1 MTEHAFAPF
10 VRTLGRG
17 KRARRSL
24 TREEARDAMQAIL
37 DGQVDSDPEMVR
49 QVVLMTN
56 FSAS

>member
-24 TREEARDAMQAIL
+24 TREEAREAMQAIL
-37 DGQVDSDPEMVR
+37 DGNVEDIQLGAFR
-49 QVVLMTN
+49 CCCG
-56 FSAS
+56 